1 MLLDFDQLRSF
12 AAAADTLNFSEAGLR
27 VGRVQSAISAQIKA
41 LEEATGQTLFNRGR
55 GKPMT
60 LTPAGEKLLA
70 HAHSMLRLNA
80 AALCDLAQYSVRK
93 TFSIGTTETYA
104 LSILPRMLSQFAD
117 RYPDVELMVICG
129 TSPELLALVE
139 ESKLDLAIVSD
150 QEKSEG
156 KTLIF
161 EDELAWVAG
170 PRMHVGAEGS
180 LPLAFMPVGCEFRGR
195 ALAALDKAGR
205 PWRMA
210 VNSLSP
216 TGIRAAIRADLAISV
231 MPVASMEGDYRIL
244 GKNEALPTLER
255 IRIVGYSLPEET
267 NTLSDDFISLAVKA
281 FFEFSSKPVNKGS
294 KQTCGTAAQPF
305 G

>member
-1 MLLDFDQLRSF
+1 MLLICYADLMLLDLDQLRSF

-41 LEEATGQTLFNRGR
+41 LEETTGQTLFNRGR
-55 GKPMT
+55 GKPMA

-70 HAHSMLRLNA
+70 HAHNMLRLNA
-80 AALCDLAQYSVRK
+80 AALCDLAEDRVRK

-117 RYPDVELMVICG
+117 KYPDVELMVICG
-129 TSPELLALVE
+129 TSPDLLARVE
-139 ESKLDLAIVSD
+139 EGKLDLAIISD
-150 QEKSEG
+150 QAKSDG

-170 PRMHVGAEGS
+170 PQMHVPTKDP
-180 LPLAFMPVGCEFRGR
+180 LPVAFMPVGCIFRGR
-195 ALAALDKAGR
+195 ALAALDKAER

-210 VNSLSP
+210 VNTLSP

-231 MPVASMEGDYRIL
+231 IPLASMEPDYRIL
-244 GKNEALPTLER
+244 GKTEGLPVLEP

-267 NTLSDDFISLAVKA
+267 NTLSEDFISCAVKA
-281 FFEFSSKPVNKGS
+281 FSYPRQNR
-294 KQTCGTAAQPF
+294 
-305 G
+305 